1 MKIRIILNLIAASMI
16 LLLSGCETIE
26 VTSSSVKEFPVQ
38 VVSEPSGAKVEINN
52 NYIGATPLTIK
63 LEGWESTRTFTRSTT
78 IVAHPIRAGGQTQV
92 KIFSGWTEPS
102 RTYGDVIPK
111 KIYFNMNLI
120 RTTN

>member
-1 MKIRIILNLIAASMI
+1 MI
-16 LLLSGCETIE
+16 LLLSGCETMD
-26 VTSSSVKEFPVQ
+26 VKSSSVQEFPVQ
-38 VVSEPSGAKVEINN
+38 VVSEPSGAKVEVND
-52 NYIGATPLTIK
+52 NYIGETPLTIK

-92 KIFSGWTEPS
+92 KIFSGWREPS

-120 RTTN
+120 RVID